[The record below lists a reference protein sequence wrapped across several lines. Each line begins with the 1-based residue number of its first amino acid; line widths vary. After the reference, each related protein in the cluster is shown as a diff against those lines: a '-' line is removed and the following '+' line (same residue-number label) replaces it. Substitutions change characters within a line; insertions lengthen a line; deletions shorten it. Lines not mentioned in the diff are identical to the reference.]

1 MDLKSLPPWR
11 QDERSKAQ
19 EAGASCHGGR
29 TSDRQPLSQG
39 LGCVS
44 PLDLPGPPL
53 HTQRTPAAPG
63 PACLFH
69 APRFPCP
76 GTTHPEPPNSSGLW
90 ASLRP
95 PAAPGG
101 GQQPAAR
108 NHLRRHVT
116 SSFFLYKLS
125 TCHPAVCFSLLR
137 FSSNY
142 VDFLHPTPSWKLIRL
157 NIFIYYHFAQLLPAF
172 PITLPASL

>member
-1 MDLKSLPPWR
+1 M
-11 QDERSKAQ
+11 
-19 EAGASCHGGR
+19 ASG
-29 TSDRQPLSQG
+29 PG
-39 LGCVS
+39 LGS
-44 PLDLPGPPL
+44 SLASFSLLSAQGGPLAVPGW
-53 HTQRTPAAPG
+53 
-63 PACLFH
+63 ACLFH
-69 APRFPCP
+69 TPRILWP
-76 GTTHPEPPNSSGLW
+76 GIAHTEPPTGSGLRALPPPSSSFQRGQW
-90 ASLRP
+90 
-95 PAAPGG
+95 PAA
-101 GQQPAAR
+101 
-108 NHLRRHVT
+108 LESSSLHVP